1 MATVTYDDQGFM
13 IDGRRIW
20 LVGGQIDYA
29 RTPLDEW
36 ADRIQAAKIAGLN
49 TIATSIPWCVH
60 EPRPGQFDFE
70 DGRDIRHFIKL
81 VGQAGLYCIVRAGPY
96 IGSGWDMGGL
106 PHWLVGRE
114 DMRFRAPSASFLEA
128 SGKFITAVAEQISD
142 LQITSVGEGG
152 PLLLLQNEA
161 HWNCGDPAAA
171 QAYLGE
177 LARYFREAGFNVPTI
192 NANNL
197 WQGVEGEIDG
207 WVGEADMLATLRQLA
222 AVNPDR
228 PRIIIDMI
236 TAHDPVVGAAGPPS
250 PSPVALQRRLAEVLA
265 GGGQFV
271 MTPFAAGQTPGFL
284 AGRPGKAADDFSH
297 STFGANAPLN
307 DAGSPGAS
315 FSHVRRLCTFAS
327 AFARVFASLDQGYRP
342 TILDQR
348 VPAGTSDSTSLVD
361 LRGSQGDVTF
371 VFAEEP
377 AEGKNPKPRDVDIML
392 ADGSSLTVPLG
403 KQAVGWV
410 LFKVLLGRNAQLDFC
425 TLNAFACVGQVFV
438 CYGPAGATGAVS
450 INGSVLTVDV
460 PRGKLPS
467 VHELEGFTV
476 VVANEDQID
485 HVHLSDD
492 AVYLGVA
499 GVEASGVPV
508 PLPGAKNCTG
518 YTAEGVKQKIAFQ
531 ETVPARAATASVAL
545 ADWQAVSAEDHVQGT
560 NPRFA
565 PIDGPGDLSS
575 LGAPFGYGWY
585 KIEIRSA
592 GPRKPKALAPASR
605 DRLHVFLDGEFQ
617 GIMGF
622 GPGADHQPLPLQF
635 KKGDHV
641 LTVLAENLGRPA
653 AGLVLDEPKGLL
665 DHLFEVKPFR
675 AGRHKIETA
684 APINL
689 LAFASP
695 LWNVRPGDVT
705 RPDRLTWSFVHRK
718 KSPVIISIENLASR
732 VLVVLNDQPYR
743 LLDATGPVRLVLDQ
757 DTLTRGK
764 NTLQF
769 AVLSDAEDVHEEL
782 NTIAGNTTLLEGVDE
797 LTGKGRWSYAR
808 WEPPA
813 PASYETVSKSRL
825 AGFKGP
831 TWYRTGFELKT
842 DHTPVRLDLAG
853 LSKGQIFLNGHHLGR
868 YFVQTRTGAAVAPD
882 PTVLLPTSM
891 LSPDGKNELVVF
903 DEHGSSPAKAR
914 LLLERGT
921 HPFRA

>member
-29 RTPLDEW
+29 RTPHEHW

-70 DGRDIRHFIKL
+70 DGNDIRHFIKL
-81 VGQAGLYCIVRAGPY
+81 VGQAGLHCIVRAGPY
-96 IGSGWDMGGL
+96 IGNGWDMGGL
-106 PHWLVGRE
+106 PHWLIGKA
-114 DMRFRAPSASFLEA
+114 DMKFRAPNAAFLE
-128 SGKFITAVAEQISD
+128 SCGKFITAIAEQISD

-152 PLLLLQNEA
+152 PLLMLQSEA
-161 HWNCGDPAAA
+161 HWTCGDGTAA
-171 QAYLGE
+171 QGYLGE
-177 LARYFREAGFNVPTI
+177 LARYFREAGFNVPSI

-197 WQGVEGEIDG
+197 WQGIEGEIDG
-207 WVGEADMLATLRQLA
+207 WVGESDMLATLRQLA

-228 PRIIIDMI
+228 PRVIIDMI
-236 TAHDPVVGAAGPPS
+236 TAHDPVIGAADQPTPT
-250 PSPVALQRRLAEVLA
+250 PIALQRRLAEVLA

-271 MTPFAAGQTPGFL
+271 MTPFAAGRTPGFL
-284 AGRPGKAADDFSH
+284 AGRPGKATDDFSH
-297 STFGANAPLN
+297 STLGTHAPLN
-307 DAGSPGAS
+307 EDGSPNAS
-315 FSHVRRLCTFAS
+315 FNHARRLCTFAS
-327 AFARVFASLDQGYRP
+327 SFARVFASVDQSYRP
-342 TILDQR
+342 TLLDQR
-348 VPAGTSDSTSLVD
+348 VSAGTADSTSLVD

-377 AEGKNPKPRDVDIML
+377 AESKTPKPRDVDIML

-410 LFKVLLGRNAQLDFC
+410 LFDVLLGRNATLDFC
-425 TLNAFACVGQVFV
+425 TLNTFACVGQVFV
-438 CYGPAGATGAVS
+438 CYGPANSTGAVS

-460 PRGKLPS
+460 PRGKLPA
-467 VHELEGFTV
+467 VHELEGFIV
-476 VVANEDQID
+476 IVANEDQID
-485 HVHLSDD
+485 NVHLSDD

-499 GVEASGVPV
+499 GVESSGVPV
-508 PLPGAKNCTG
+508 ALPGAKNCTA

-545 ADWQAVSAEDHVQGT
+545 NDWQAVSADDHILGT

-565 PIDGPGDLSS
+565 PINGPGDLAD

-585 KIEIRSA
+585 KIDVRSA
-592 GPRKPKALAPASR
+592 SARKPKALAPASR
-605 DRLHVFLDGEFQ
+605 DRLHLFLDGEFQ

-622 GPGADHQPLPLQF
+622 GPGADHEPMPLPL
-635 KKGDHV
+635 KKGDHT
-641 LTVLAENLGRPA
+641 LTVLAENLGRPS
-653 AGLVLDEPKGLL
+653 AGLSLDEPKGFL
-665 DHLFEVKPFR
+665 DHLFEVKPFK
-675 AGRHKIETA
+675 AGRHKIESGD
-684 APINL
+684 PVNL
-689 LAFASP
+689 LAFQSP

-718 KSPVIISIENLASR
+718 KSPVIITIENLASR
-732 VLVVLNDQPYR
+732 VLVILNDEPFR
-743 LLDATGPVRLVLDQ
+743 LLDATGPMRLVLDQ
-757 DTLTRGK
+757 ETLTRGK

-782 NTIAGNTTLLEGVDE
+782 NTIASNTTILEGVEE
-797 LTGKGRWSYAR
+797 LTGKGKWSYAR

-813 PASYETVSKSRL
+813 PASYEAVSKSKL

-831 TWYRTGFELKT
+831 TWYRTSFELKA
-842 DHTPVRLDLAG
+842 DHTPVRLDLTG
-853 LSKGQIFLNGHHLGR
+853 LSKGQVLLNGHHLGR
-868 YFVQTRTGAAVAPD
+868 YFVHTKTGATVATD
-882 PTVLLPTSM
+882 PTFLLPTPV
-891 LSPDGKNELVVF
+891 LSPDGENELVIF
-903 DEHGSSPAKAR
+903 DEHGASPAKTR

>member
-20 LVGGQIDYA
+20 LVGGQVDYA
-29 RTPLDEW
+29 RTPHEQW

-70 DGRDIRHFIKL
+70 NGNDIRHFIKL
-81 VGQAGLYCIVRAGPY
+81 VHQAGLWCIVRAGPY

-106 PHWLVGRE
+106 PHWLIGRP
-114 DMRFRAPSASFLEA
+114 DLRFRAPSAPFLESA
-128 SGKFITAVAEQISD
+128 GRFITAIAEQISD

-152 PLLLLQNEA
+152 PILMLQNES
-161 HWNCGDPAAA
+161 HWTCGDPDAA
-171 QAYLGE
+171 QGYLGE

-207 WVGEADMLATLRQLA
+207 WVGESDMLATLRQLA
-222 AVNPDR
+222 AVHPDR
-228 PRIIIDMI
+228 PRVIIDMI
-236 TAHDPVVGAAGPPS
+236 TAHDPVIGRVPAAS

-271 MTPFAAGQTPGFL
+271 MTPFAAGRTPGFL

-297 STFGANAPLN
+297 STFGMHAPLS
-307 DAGSPGAS
+307 DAGSPGES
-315 FSHVRRLCTFAS
+315 FNHVRRLCTFAS
-327 AFARVFASLDQGYRP
+327 SFARVLASVDQDYRP
-342 TILDQR
+342 TLLDQR

-361 LRGSQGDVTF
+361 LRGSQGDITF

-377 AEGKNPKPRDVDIML
+377 AEGKTPRPRDVDIML
-392 ADGSSLTVPLG
+392 NDGSSLTVPLG

-410 LFKVLLGRNAQLDFC
+410 LFNVLLGRNATLDFC

-438 CYGPAGATGAVS
+438 CYGSAHSTGAIS
-450 INGSVLTVDV
+450 INGSVLSVEV
-460 PRGKLPS
+460 PKSKLPA

-476 VVANEDQID
+476 IVANEDQID
-485 HVHLSDD
+485 ATHITDD
-492 AVYLGVA
+492 MVYLGVA
-499 GVEASGVPV
+499 GVESSGVPV
-508 PLPGAKNCTG
+508 PLPGAKTCTA
-518 YTAEGVKQKIAFQ
+518 YTANGTKQKISFQ
-531 ETVPARAATASVAL
+531 ETVPARAATASIAL
-545 ADWQAVSAEDHVQGT
+545 TEWQAVSAEDHVLGT

-565 PIDGPGDLSS
+565 PIDGPGDLAA

-592 GPRKPKALAPASR
+592 SARKPKTLAPSSR
-605 DRLHVFLDGEFQ
+605 DRLHIFLDGEFQ

-622 GPGADHQPLPLQF
+622 GPGADHEPMALQL
-635 KKGDHV
+635 KKADHT
-641 LTVLAENLGRPA
+641 LTVLAENLGRPS
-653 AGLVLDEPKGLL
+653 AGLTLDEPKGLL

-675 AGRHKIETA
+675 AGRHKIE
-684 APINL
+684 PGDPVNL
-689 LAFASP
+689 LKFSSP

-705 RPDRLTWSFVHRK
+705 RPDRLTWSFIHRK
-718 KSPVIISIENLASR
+718 KSPVIITIEQLESR
-732 VLVVLNDQPYR
+732 VLVILNDAPFR

-757 DTLTRGK
+757 ETLTRGK

-769 AVLSDAEDVHEEL
+769 AVLSDAADVHDEL
-782 NTIAGNTTLLEGVDE
+782 NTIANRTTILEGVDE
-797 LTGKGRWSYAR
+797 LTGKGKWSYAR
-808 WEPPA
+808 WETPA
-813 PASYETVSKSRL
+813 PASYESVSKSKL
-825 AGFKGP
+825 AAFKGP
-831 TWYRTGFELKT
+831 TWYRTGFELKA
-842 DHTPVRLDLAG
+842 DHTPVRLDLTG
-853 LSKGQIFLNGHHLGR
+853 LSKGQVFLNGHHLAR
-868 YFVQTRTGAAVAPD
+868 YFVHTKTGAAVAND
-882 PTVLLPTSM
+882 PTLLLPTP
-891 LSPDGKNELVVF
+891 LLNHDGENELVVF